1 MEQRTKNL
9 VGFWILGLCN
19 NYSYVIMLS
28 AAHDLLHNEDQGN
41 NSTNV
46 TLLKDELGNERDC
59 NEMSTGAI
67 LLADVV
73 PAILVKMTAP
83 FIVVCINTK
92 VWIVTILSGFSFILV
107 SISHVYSLTIIGV
120 VCASIGSGLGE
131 ASFLSYS
138 HFFKEN
144 VISTWSSGTG
154 AAGVVGAGSYALLT
168 TLGLHPRTTVILM
181 ICVPVFLASAFFFLV
196 SPSGFNTSSCEYTP
210 VPNEED
216 DTEEGQSALISDSV
230 LNVNLTV
237 TDKIYLVR
245 GLLRFMLPLGAVYY
259 FEYLINQGLFE
270 LLYFPKSFLDHQ
282 QQYRWYQ
289 LIYQIGVL
297 ISRSSLGCLIINRIY
312 LLSFFQGVNLLLLS
326 LQSVNWTLSGSLGLI
341 LIFIF
346 VFWEGLLGGAAYVNT
361 FHKISQETEVHH
373 REFSLG
379 IASLADS
386 MAIGLAGLS
395 ALPIHNLICKIP
407 L

>member
-1 MEQRTKNL
+1 
-9 VGFWILGLCN
+9 
-19 NYSYVIMLS
+19 
-28 AAHDLLHNEDQGN
+28 
-41 NSTNV
+41 
-46 TLLKDELGNERDC
+46 
-59 NEMSTGAI
+59 
-67 LLADVV
+67 
-73 PAILVKMTAP
+73 
-83 FIVVCINTK
+83 
-92 VWIVTILSGFSFILV
+92 
-107 SISHVYSLTIIGV
+107 
-120 VCASIGSGLGE
+120 
-131 ASFLSYS
+131 
-138 HFFKEN
+138 
-144 VISTWSSGTG
+144 
-154 AAGVVGAGSYALLT
+154 
-168 TLGLHPRTTVILM
+168 M